1 MLAYLIPALLA
12 AVCLANIGYCIW
24 KAARLTQ
31 FCFWVFVFYFF
42 VVAPTVQISSGSY
55 PWGWNPYREHVFEA
69 QLLILCFCL
78 MYQVGDLVGSSENP
92 HRSVL
97 CRVSVR
103 ERVYMPREAIAVL
116 SVGLA
121 TYLAFILSIGLEV
134 RGLFTSREEFRVL
147 LEAVASS
154 DGAGP
159 FVLIILALVRVPTVI
174 FVFYGLYLLEQRLS
188 FGAIARITP
197 TQMCFLVAV
206 IVISILPNSPL
217 VASRFW
223 AGALLTGCLFWLSA
237 MSGRY
242 ALRVAM
248 VFFLSVV
255 VVAFTFANMFRREGE
270 SVQLGMPDFSSG
282 HYDAF
287 VQVINAVQIVQS
299 ESVDYG
305 RQMIGAL
312 LYWVPRSIWADKPVG
327 TGHFIHEYLGY
338 PFTNVSA
345 PLIAETYIAFG
356 FAGVI
361 VAGVLTGFGSARLEW
376 IRAGGAL
383 AARSTYLYIFSWFFL
398 AYQWILMRGDL
409 MTFVRYLLPFFLF
422 VVAFDRVVQFFAAH
436 RLRILRAVAGTRV
449 E

>member
-1 MLAYLIPALLA
+1 MLVYLIPAMLG
-12 AVCLANIGYCIW
+12 AVCVANLGYCIW

-31 FCFWVFVFYFF
+31 FCFWVFVLYFF
-42 VVAPTVQISSGSY
+42 VVAPVVQIASGNY
-55 PWGWNPYREHVFEA
+55 PWGWIPYREHLYEA

-78 MYQVGDLVGSSENP
+78 MYQVGDLAGSSNEQRTVP
-92 HRSVL
+92 
-97 CRVSVR
+97 CRTSMN
-103 ERVYMPREAIAVL
+103 ERVFMPREAIAVL
-116 SVGLA
+116 STGLA
-121 TYLAFILSIGLEV
+121 AYVAFILSMGLDL
-134 RGLFTSREEFRVL
+134 RSLFSSREEFRVL
-147 LEAVASS
+147 LEAIAAS
-154 DGAGP
+154 DGVGP
-159 FVLIILALVRVPTVI
+159 LVLIVLALVRVPTVI

-197 TQMCFLVAV
+197 AQMCFLVT
-206 IVISILPNSPL
+206 IVLISILPNSPL

-223 AGALLTGCLFWLSA
+223 AGALLTGCLFWLAA
-237 MSGRY
+237 MSGKY
-242 ALRVAM
+242 ALRIAM

-270 SVQLGMPDFSSG
+270 SMQLGMPDFSSG

-287 VQVINAVQIVQS
+287 VQVANAVQIVQL
-299 ESVDYG
+299 ESIDYG
-305 RQMIGAL
+305 RQVLGAL
-312 LYWVPRSIWADKPVG
+312 LYWVPRSLWAEKPVG

-345 PLIAETYIAFG
+345 PLIAESYIAFG
-356 FAGVI
+356 FVGVI
-361 VAGVLTGFGSARLEW
+361 VAGLLIGLGSARLEW

-436 RLRILRAVAGTRV
+436 RIRIMRAVAAKPS
-449 E
+449 